1 MRVVDKLWDE
11 EDFLQFVD
19 IVIGAYPGMLDG
31 SQPTKEQLKALFIHN
46 QNNDEAIHYYGL
58 WEENKL
64 VGGMRLHDFEMNL
77 LSKIIPVGGVGLVA
91 VDLLRK
97 KERIAKELIE
107 HFLKVF
113 LEKQV
118 HFVALY
124 PFRPDFYKKMGF
136 GYGPKIH
143 QYLVEPSS
151 FPKGPTKKHLKYLT
165 VQDQH
170 KLADCY
176 KRVTMKRHGMFLKT
190 ESELAAI
197 FKNPQNYVIAVE
209 QGDTIQGYLVFS
221 FTKQSDTNFL
231 LNNLVIKELIYETP
245 EALLEL
251 STFLN
256 SQADQVARI
265 EWNTQEEKV
274 HFFLGDVR
282 NGSNHLIPSVYH
294 ASTVSG
300 VGLMYRIINVKGF
313 FEELKTHNFNNQ
325 TLTFKLTVEDSL
337 LPENNQQIVMK
348 TVDGNMTIVDNH
360 KCDVEMIIDI
370 AELSSL
376 AMGVVTVQELFML
389 SKVKISNEQYIQ
401 KLHQLF
407 YVYDKPMCITAF

>member
-1 MRVVDKLWDE
+1 
-11 EDFLQFVD
+11 
-19 IVIGAYPGMLDG
+19 
-31 SQPTKEQLKALFIHN
+31 
-46 QNNDEAIHYYGL
+46 
-58 WEENKL
+58 
-64 VGGMRLHDFEMNL
+64 
-77 LSKIIPVGGVGLVA
+77 
-91 VDLLRK
+91 
-97 KERIAKELIE
+97 
-107 HFLKVF
+107 
-113 LEKQV
+113 
-118 HFVALY
+118 
-124 PFRPDFYKKMGF
+124 
-136 GYGPKIH
+136 
-143 QYLVEPSS
+143 
-151 FPKGPTKKHLKYLT
+151 
-165 VQDQH
+165 
-170 KLADCY
+170 
-176 KRVTMKRHGMFLKT
+176 MFLKT
-190 ESELAAI
+190 ESELAVI

-209 QGDTIQGYLVFS
+209 KGDTFQGYLVFS

-231 LNNLVIKELIYETP
+231 LNNLVIKEWIYETP

-265 EWNTQEEKV
+265 EWNTQEENV

-282 NGSNHLIPSVYH
+282 NGTNHLIPSVYH
-294 ASTVSG
+294 ASTISG
-300 VGLMYRIINVKGF
+300 VGLMYRIINVRGF

-348 TVDGNMTIVDNH
+348 VIDGNITVEDDHNY
-360 KCDVEMIIDI
+360 DVEMMIDI

-389 SKVKISNEQYIQ
+389 SKVKISDERYIQ